1 MVLLSVI
8 AMGKTFL
15 EIKSRHKYRNCL
27 LVNTNVANTLLV
39 CVQRNADFV
48 SETINKLNDFFFTI
62 LLPEIVTR

>member
-1 MVLLSVI
+1 M
-8 AMGKTFL
+8 
-15 EIKSRHKYRNCL
+15 
-27 LVNTNVANTLLV
+27 NTNVANTLLV